1 MLITHTHTLAVRVS
15 HLFTV
20 CLLRTN
26 SVSSLML
33 RAGIYAPMGGTN
45 LADGTSQGRARKHAA
60 GVPERAG
67 DGAQPA
73 EEVQHSREIC
83 GSRGT
88 QKGEGSRFVMTGVCV
103 PAEDSLPLWREAAGG
118 RAARGLRVWQGSWG
132 APTQGCSGRRAAP
145 PSVRKLNRWRPLAF
159 QSL

>member
-103 PAEDSLPLWREAAGG
+103 HCVPKIRGGKGLTEQESSSERE
-118 RAARGLRVWQGSWG
+118 L
-132 APTQGCSGRRAAP
+132 CHSGVA
-145 PSVRKLNRWRPLAF
+145 SGKSINLC
-159 QSL
+159 